1 MIEKIIDKANA
12 NQKAEKYVRRLLEKA
27 PLSLIYKTFRKKD
40 IKVNG
45 RWIKKDHVLME
56 GDTLRIYITEAQ
68 LEEFSKPREAVKAP
82 LEYPIV
88 YEDSNILIVDKPAGL
103 LVVGDDKETRN
114 TLARKVLDYLYYK
127 DEFDPS
133 NHSFVPSPAHRID
146 RNTSGLV
153 IFGKTNEALSELTRL
168 FKERD
173 DIDKRYLTIVVGK
186 VENDEGVIDKP
197 LKKDSATGMV
207 SVCPLKDGGKTA
219 ITKYKVLARGGG
231 FTKVEVELL
240 TGRTHQIRAHFA
252 SIGHPIIGDAKY
264 GDFSINRELK
274 QLYGLQY
281 QYLHAYKMSFK
292 NPAAPLEYLSNKEFI
307 SKALENEKSLM
318 NIFFGKPK
326 LFYKEEK

>member
-1 MIEKIIDKANA
+1 MIEKIIDKANS

-45 RWIKKDHVLME
+45 HWIKKDHILME

-88 YEDSNILIVDKPAGL
+88 YEDDKILIIDKPAGL
-103 LVVGDDKETRN
+103 LVVGDEKETRN

-127 DEFDPS
+127 DEFDPD

-173 DIDKRYLTIVVGK
+173 DIDKRYLTIVVGSL
-186 VENDEGVIDKP
+186 ENDEGTIDKP
-197 LKKDSATGMV
+197 LKKDSSTGMV
-207 SVCPLKDGGKTA
+207 SVCSLKDGGKTA
-219 ITKYKVLARGGG
+219 ITKYKVLARCGG
-231 FTKVEVELL
+231 FSKVEVELL

-252 SIGHPIIGDAKY
+252 SIGHPIIGDGKY

-274 QLYGLQY
+274 QMYGLQY

-292 NPAAPLEYLSNKEFI
+292 NPGYPLKYLSNKEFI
-307 SKALENEKSLM
+307 SKALENENSLM
-318 NIFFGKPK
+318 NIFFGRPK
-326 LFYKEEK
+326 LFK